1 MRRNGRST
9 LMNIQLYLWADF
21 NESAFKILKLL
32 DGNKIAFSVQTFES
46 DELLD
51 DISVQVGEKV
61 RRLPLIVVDGVHIGG
76 YYDLL
81 EFLINKNIINYD
93 GTSLCQ
99 NK

>member
-1 MRRNGRST
+1 MNGRSI

-32 DGNKIAFSVQTFES
+32 DGNKIPFSVQTFGS

-51 DISVQVGEKV
+51 DISIQIGEKV
-61 RRLPLIVVDGVHIGG
+61 RRLPVVVIDGEKIGG

-81 EFLINKNIINYD
+81 EFLINKEVINYD
-93 GTSLCQ
+93 GKLLCQ
-99 NK
+99 KK